1 MFGACIYT
9 PFFVT
14 VAQNIYLHK
23 LYGLDLTFVDDLEIE
38 VLHYHNDKHE
48 LT

>member
-1 MFGACIYT
+1 MFGHAYT
-9 PFFVT
+9 CLFFVT
-14 VAQNIYLHK
+14 VVQNTYLHK
-23 LYGLDLTFVDDLEIE
+23 LYSLDLTFVDDLEIE